1 MRFAWLL
8 LTALMFSNAAVG
20 AEGDGYQPTVLVTG
34 SNRGIGFEFVKQY
47 AARGWHVIA
56 TARRPDSA
64 EALQAFAADNPAV
77 TVEQLDV
84 TDNAGI
90 DALATKLAEQPI
102 DVLINNA
109 ALSGSPS
116 ARQRFGRVDYERFDA
131 FMATNVRGPLKVSE
145 TFLPH
150 IKAGRERKLVTISSV
165 GGSFSSGGR
174 ESRGTMIYRSSKAA
188 LNMLMVN
195 IANAVAKD
203 DVTVVVLNP
212 GLVDTQGMLT
222 EMNEKM
228 KMGLTLVPIEDS
240 VAGMIAQIDS
250 ATAATSGQFLQWNGE
265 ALGY

>member
-1 MRFAWLL
+1 MRFAVWVLALL
-8 LTALMFSNAAVG
+8 AFSSPAVA
-20 AEGDGYQPTVLVTG
+20 AEGAGYQPTVLVTG
-34 SNRGIGFEFVKQY
+34 SNRGIGFEFVRQY
-47 AARGWHVIA
+47 AALGWRVIA
-56 TARRPDSA
+56 TARRPASA
-64 EALQAFAADNPAV
+64 DALQVLAADNRDV
-77 TVEQLDV
+77 RIEQLDV

-90 DALATKLAEQPI
+90 DALAAKLAEQPV

-109 ALSGSPS
+109 AISGSPS

-145 TFLPH
+145 AFLPNLR
-150 IKAGRERKLVTISSV
+150 AGRGRKLVAISSI

-174 ESRGTMIYRSSKAA
+174 ESRGTMVYRSSKAA

-195 IANAVAKD
+195 IATAVAKD
-203 DVTVVVLNP
+203 DITVVVLNP

-228 KMGLTLVPIEDS
+228 QMGLTLVPIEDS
-240 VAGMIAQIDS
+240 VAGMIGQIDA
-250 ATAATSGQFLQWNGE
+250 ATPATSGQFLQWSGE